1 MPDTEAALE
10 HYSLLAEHMVAM
22 RHVEVPS
29 LFKQSPESL
38 TDVDFFF
45 WIEDFP
51 EKFERQLIDQRA
63 VPSVG
68 AYLGQVLVRH
78 LGGQWIPRKKLEE
91 TQVRV
96 GQRVWLP
103 FVRAHRYLRSRQSL
117 LDFSLT
123 QLYRV
128 AERYRG

>member
-1 MPDTEAALE
+1 
-10 HYSLLAEHMVAM
+10 M
-22 RHVEVPS
+22 RHPEIPAV
-29 LFKQSPESL
+29 FDQTPESL
-38 TDVDFFF
+38 TDMDLHF
-45 WIEDFP
+45 WIENFP
-51 EKFERQLIDQRA
+51 ERFERQLIDQRA

-96 GQRVWLP
+96 GQRLWLP
-103 FVRAHRYLRSRQSL
+103 FVRAHKYMRSRQSL
-117 LDFSLT
+117 VDSSLT

-128 AERYRG
+128 AERHHV